1 MFSGNHKISSRQ
13 LYRNYAAGLIALSA
27 LFPPLLVNQKNIGS
41 ICYAVL
47 FLAAYL
53 AASMVIPRPS
63 SEWVKGVCY
72 VHYWVL
78 GTMLVRMTGLLV
90 QEFLLTDTAMWVIL
104 GWFYLFC
111 YYNLYKGL
119 ECRIRV
125 SEVLFPFF
133 LFLLFFLSILMY
145 GEVEPER
152 MKELSFSPGVDQVKT
167 GYQLF
172 CWLGAVQSLWHL
184 HGQIQNEKNWRNAVK
199 GIWLTG
205 AVFTL
210 GWSLFTYC
218 IYGNAGHTG
227 LIFPLASAMTLAHF
241 PGNVIGRLDTLFVFA
256 WIIGLFLLC
265 SSLFAPLA
273 DGEPDRNRKYLL
285 FALMAASFAFA
296 MNPSCMEWGQNFLYY
311 LSTPLQLLLLLL
323 YGLGKKGRKIITAG
337 LLLPSVLFLSGC
349 SAQELE
355 QQSLV
360 TAIGVDAGEEADFYL
375 TFGFGTA
382 DEGGEE
388 PFITEASSID
398 EAKELYWEYY
408 QKNMDFNHL
417 KTLYFSREL
426 LNKEPFL
433 NMLEEI
439 QIHGDYSRG
448 TLVYVTGSKAG
459 EEAQKE
465 EQPDEGTPVHR
476 LLNAWYN
483 GESCD
488 LPWIAEDGRYKD
500 YISWPYSE

>member
-13 LYRNYAAGLIALSA
+13 LYRNYAVGLISLSA
-27 LFPPLLVNQKNIGS
+27 LLPPLVMNRENIGS
-41 ICYAVL
+41 ICYALV
-47 FLAAYL
+47 FLGVYL
-53 AASMVIPRPS
+53 AGSMVIPRPAS
-63 SEWVKGVCY
+63 GWVKCICY
-72 VHYWVL
+72 IHYWIT
-78 GTMLVRMTGLLV
+78 GTMVIRMTGLLV
-90 QEFLLTDTAMWVIL
+90 REFLLTDTSMWVIL

-125 SEVLFPFF
+125 SEILFPFF
-133 LFLLFFLSILMY
+133 LFLILFLSILMH
-145 GEVEPER
+145 GEVEPVR
-152 MKELSFSPGVDQVKT
+152 LKELSFSFGTDQMEK

-184 HGQIQNEKNWRNAVK
+184 HGQIQNEKDWRKAVK

-205 AVFTL
+205 AIFTM
-210 GWSLFTYC
+210 GWSLFIYC

-227 LIFPLASAMTLAHF
+227 LVFPLASAMTLAHF

-256 WIIGLFLLC
+256 WMIGLFLLC
-265 SSLFAPLA
+265 SSLFAPLV
-273 DGEPDRNRKYLL
+273 DGEPDRRRKYLL

-311 LSTPLQLLLLLL
+311 ISTPVQILLLLA
-323 YGLGKKGRKIITAG
+323 YGIGKKKRKSAAIS
-337 LLLPSVLFLSGC
+337 LLFLPVLFLSGC

-360 TAIGVDAGEEADFYL
+360 TAIGVDAGEGEDFYL

-382 DEGGEE
+382 DEEGEE
-388 PFITEASSID
+388 PFMTKASSID
-398 EAKELYWEYY
+398 AAKKLYWEYH

-417 KTLYFSREL
+417 KTFYFSREL
-426 LNKEPFL
+426 LKEERFKDI
-433 NMLEEI
+433 LEEI

-448 TLVYVTGSKAG
+448 ALVYITETKAK

-465 EQPDEGTPVHR
+465 NHPDEGIPVHR

-483 GESCD
+483 EETCD
-488 LPWIAEDGRYKD
+488 LPLIMEDGRYKGFV
-500 YISWPYSE
+500 SWSYSE